1 MWSAL
6 ATCACL
12 AAATPEGAPPSA
24 PAPAPAA
31 VSAGPTEARVFL
43 NDTRLAVVVGERLD
57 EVGFVAA
64 HFAAFERHLEF
75 SYGLAP
81 LPPPKA
87 RVELVDL
94 PKLADVDV
102 RVLAGQVLVS
112 LRLGPAESV
121 PARAAE
127 AAVRAWLRR
136 CALLAGGATAEP
148 EPWLVQA
155 LAAETLALLRPALV
169 DLWYR
174 DGLRE
179 PPASLSDLRAG
190 RAPEREA
197 FLFWRTLRAAQPHE
211 TAGLLAHHVAG
222 GPTAGLK
229 EADWQAART
238 RLLVQRKPVSL
249 GMRESG
255 AALDEL
261 ARFVFD
267 VGQGDAVLEGPALVR
282 HRELPAVAEDM
293 RARLA
298 KLRRE
303 ILRQNPVYANAW
315 RDFGAWLER
324 FEKGSPE
331 ELAERWE
338 RFRQER
344 SAAGALAGEVE
355 AALAAPAGQKEG
367 RR

>member
-1 MWSAL
+1 MWTAL

-12 AAATPEGAPPSA
+12 AAATPEVAPPPSA
-24 PAPAPAA
+24 PPAPADA
-31 VSAGPTEARVFL
+31 APRVFL
-43 NDTRLAVVVGERLD
+43 SDTRFAVVVGERLD
-57 EVGFVAA
+57 EVSFVAA
-64 HFAAFERHLEF
+64 HFAALERHLEF
-75 SYGLAP
+75 AYGLAP

-112 LRLGPAESV
+112 LRLGPAESA

-136 CALLAGGATAEP
+136 CSLLTGGAGAEP
-148 EPWLVQA
+148 EPWLAQA

-179 PPASLSDLRAG
+179 SPASLADLRAG

-197 FLFWRTLRAAQPHE
+197 FLFWRTWRGAHPREAAN
-211 TAGLLAHHVAG
+211 LLARHVAG
-222 GPTAGLK
+222 GSTTVLK
-229 EADWQAART
+229 EADWQAMRSQ
-238 RLLVQRKPVSL
+238 LLIQRKPVSL
-249 GMRESG
+249 GLRESG
-255 AALDEL
+255 EALDEL

-267 VGQGDAVLEGPALVR
+267 LGQGDAVFDGPALVR
-282 HRELPAVAEDM
+282 HRALPAVAEAL
-293 RARLA
+293 RGRLA
-298 KLRRE
+298 KLRAE

-315 RDFGAWLER
+315 RNLGAWLER

-331 ELAERWE
+331 ELAERWAE
-338 RFRQER
+338 FLQER
-344 SAAGALAGEVE
+344 AAARALAAEVE
-355 AALAAPAGQKEG
+355 AALVAPLPPPK
-367 RR
+367 

>member
-1 MWSAL
+1 MWTAL

-12 AAATPEGAPPSA
+12 AAAMPEVAPPTGPASA
-24 PAPAPAA
+24 
-31 VSAGPTEARVFL
+31 EQRVFF
-43 NDTRLAVVVGERLD
+43 NETRFAVVVGERLD

-75 SYGLAP
+75 AYGLAP

-102 RVLAGQVLVS
+102 RLQAGQVLVS
-112 LRLGPAESV
+112 LRLGPADTAS
-121 PARAAE
+121 ARAAE

-136 CALLAGGATAEP
+136 CALLAGGSAGEP
-148 EPWLVQA
+148 EPWLAQA

-179 PPASLSDLRAG
+179 PPAALADLRAG

-197 FLFWRTLRAAQPHE
+197 FLFWRTLRAAHPRE
-211 TAGLLAHHVAG
+211 TAGLLARQFAG
-222 GPTAGLK
+222 GPAEPLK
-229 EADWQAART
+229 EFEWQAARAQ
-238 RLLVQRKPVSL
+238 LLVQRKPVSL

-255 AALDEL
+255 QALDEL
-261 ARFVFD
+261 TRFVFD
-267 VGQGDAVLEGPALVR
+267 LGQGDALLDGPALVR
-282 HRELPAVAEDM
+282 QRALPAVTESM
-293 RARLA
+293 RDRLA
-298 KLRRE
+298 AVRRE
-303 ILRQNPVYANAW
+303 ILRQNPVHANAW
-315 RDFGAWLER
+315 RTFGAWLER

-331 ELAERWE
+331 ELAERWTEFLRE
-338 RFRQER
+338 RD
-344 SAAGALAGEVE
+344 AARALAAEVE
-355 AALAAPAGQKEG
+355 AALAAPPAKAEG

>member
-12 AAATPEGAPPSA
+12 AAATPEAPSP

-31 VSAGPTEARVFL
+31 VPAGPAEPRVFL

-57 EVGFVAA
+57 EVSFVAA

-75 SYGLAP
+75 AYGLAP

-87 RVELVDL
+87 RIELVDL

-112 LRLGPAESV
+112 VRLGPPEAA

-136 CALLAGGATAEP
+136 CALLAGGPTVEP
-148 EPWLVQA
+148 EPWLAQA

-179 PPASLSDLRAG
+179 PAATLADLRAG

-197 FLFWRTLRAAQPHE
+197 FLLWRTLRAAHPRE
-211 TAGLLAHHVAG
+211 TAALLARYVAG
-222 GPTAGLK
+222 GAAAGLK
-229 EADWQAART
+229 ESDWQAARSQ
-238 RLLVQRKPVSL
+238 LLVQRKPVSL

-267 VGQGDAVLEGPALVR
+267 LGQGDAVLDGPALVR
-282 HRELPAVAEDM
+282 HRELPAVAEAM
-293 RARLA
+293 RERLA
-298 KLRRE
+298 KVRRE

-331 ELAERWE
+331 ELAERWA

-344 SAAGALAGEVE
+344 GSARALAAEVE
-355 AALAAPAGQKEG
+355 AALVAPTGQQEG

>member
-12 AAATPEGAPPSA
+12 AAATPEAPPA
-24 PAPAPAA
+24 PATAAPAA
-31 VSAGPTEARVFL
+31 VAEPRVFF
-43 NDTRLAVVVGERLD
+43 NETRFALVVGERLD
-57 EVGFVAA
+57 EVSFVAA

-75 SYGLAP
+75 AYGLAP

-112 LRLGPAESV
+112 LRLGPAESA

-127 AAVRAWLRR
+127 AAVQAWLRR
-136 CALLAGGATAEP
+136 CALLAGGPTASP
-148 EPWLVQA
+148 EPWLAQA
-155 LAAETLALLRPALV
+155 LAAESLALLRPALV

-179 PPASLSDLRAG
+179 PAASLADLRAG

-197 FLFWRTLRAAQPHE
+197 FLFWRTLRGAHPRE
-211 TAGLLAHHVAG
+211 TAALLARHVAG
-222 GPTAGLK
+222 GPTTGLK
-229 EADWQAART
+229 EADWQASRSQ
-238 RLLVQRKPVSL
+238 LLVQRKPVSL

-255 AALDEL
+255 AALDGL

-267 VGQGDAVLEGPALVR
+267 LGSGDAVLDGPALVR
-282 HRELPAVAEDM
+282 HRELPAVAEAM
-293 RARLA
+293 RERLA
-298 KLRRE
+298 TVRRE
-303 ILRQNPVYANAW
+303 ILRQNPVHANAW
-315 RDFGAWLER
+315 RTFGAWLER

-331 ELAERWE
+331 ELAEKWAEFRRE
-338 RFRQER
+338 R
-344 SAAGALAGEVE
+344 AAAQALAAEVE
-355 AALAAPAGQKEG
+355 AALVAPLLPSK
-367 RR
+367 